1 MRLVLVLPL
10 LLLLV
15 PGAVGAAK
23 RNEAE
28 QAYQGARRAYYALK
42 DDAARRK
49 LRHHWLNVV
58 RKFEAVASQHPKSER
73 APDALFT
80 AAELLQELSRVSF
93 VEEDMKAAIAHYHKL
108 LDAHPKHRLA
118 DDAALALARI
128 QVNRLDQP
136 DAARRTLTEA
146 LARNG
151 KGDQARN
158 MKELLATLPPPRG
171 APAQKPAPVKAAPPS
186 AEARPT
192 AVAQAERSGST
203 LVGAIEKLARES
215 SPMIPRLDPDTP
227 APARAEPAA
236 DEAGG
241 GLDEAVAAA
250 LAAKEKASTA
260 KLPSDEVA
268 AARDAKP
275 MAEESPAPV
284 ATGRKTSADGK
295 VVREPKA
302 PEVVAARDTKSE
314 SPAVA
319 PRSPATPSPDGAV
332 APKSVATPSPERA
345 VAEKPEA
352 KGQARAPEAPF
363 DIAVAA
369 PEPPRPITRP
379 VDDKVA
385 QARLKAVAK
394 QSRSAELTL
403 AEQLGLKVR
412 RVIIDPGHGG
422 HDTGAI
428 GKEGTREKD
437 VSLAVS
443 KKLAEALR
451 EKGLEVVLTREDDRF
466 IRLEDRAKFANAE
479 HGDLFI
485 SVHCNAA
492 ASRKLRGIETYTLNT
507 SADRYSIR
515 LAARENASSEKG
527 ISDLQFILADLATK
541 ANTEESSRLAGQVQR
556 ALVSG
561 LSRKYSG
568 IKDLGHK
575 EALFYVLLGVKM
587 PAILVETSFLSH
599 PQEEERLASGE
610 YQSEVAKAIA
620 HGVEEFIGDR
630 RRVAKVD

>member
-1 MRLVLVLPL
+1 MRLALVLPL

-28 QAYQGARRAYYALK
+28 EAYQGARRAYYALK

-80 AAELLQELSRVSF
+80 AADLLQELSRVSF
-93 VEEDMKAAIAHYHKL
+93 VEEDLKAAITHYNKL
-108 LDAHPKHRLA
+108 LAAHPKHRLA

-146 LARNG
+146 LAKSS

-158 MKELLATLPPPRG
+158 MKELLATLP
-171 APAQKPAPVKAAPPS
+171 APKAAPVQKPAPVKPAAES
-186 AEARPT
+186 RPT
-192 AVAQAERSGST
+192 AVAQAGRPGSS
-203 LVGAIEKLARES
+203 LVGAIEKLAREP
-215 SPMIPRLDPDTP
+215 SPMIPRLDPN
-227 APARAEPAA
+227 APARAE
-236 DEAGG
+236 AGAG
-241 GLDEAVAAA
+241 EEGKGLDEAVAAA
-250 LAAKEKASTA
+250 LAAKEAKPSTS
-260 KLPSDEVA
+260 KRTSDEEA
-268 AARDAKP
+268 AARDAKSN
-275 MAEESPAPV
+275 AEEPPAAV
-284 ATGRKTSADGK
+284 ASVQKKPSVDVEA
-295 VVREPKA
+295 VREPKPA
-302 PEVVAARDTKSE
+302 AAESKPEAVAARD
-314 SPAVA
+314 V
-319 PRSPATPSPDGAV
+319 
-332 APKSVATPSPERA
+332 
-345 VAEKPEA
+345 KPEPPA
-352 KGQARAPEAPF
+352 KGQTKASEAPF
-363 DIAVAA
+363 DITVAA

-379 VDDKVA
+379 VDDRVA

-394 QSRSAELTL
+394 QTRSAELTL

-428 GKEGTREKD
+428 GKGGTREKD
-437 VSLAVS
+437 VALTVA
-443 KKLAEALR
+443 KKLAEELR
-451 EKGLEVVLTREDDRF
+451 EKGLEVVLTRDDDRF

-541 ANTEESSRLAGQVQR
+541 ANTEESSRLANQVQR
-556 ALVSG
+556 SLVSG
-561 LSRKYSG
+561 LSRRYSG

-587 PAILVETSFLSH
+587 PAILVETSFLSN
-599 PQEEERLASGE
+599 PEEEERLASGE
-610 YQSEVAKAIA
+610 YQSELAKAIA